1 VNAAVPPFSLDA
13 EEHVTA
19 ACIIS
24 GRARETVS
32 EHLTPEHLVIG
43 SLRDILAACLEAHD
57 RGDPVDPLLLTERLP
72 NHQAR
77 IAELVALGLPTTN
90 VEHHVRIVRDYHTRR
105 ELIRIGQNIARD
117 GWEPQDSIQAALER
131 AETAVYEVTTQTE
144 QGELR
149 HVSGTLSHTF
159 EQLARPGGEITGTPT
174 GLADLDAITA
184 GMQPGNL
191 VVVAARPGQGK
202 SALALQAALH
212 NAVDRNTTTA
222 LFTLE
227 MSAEEIN
234 QRSLAV
240 LSHVPLMRIRR
251 RLGLTDT
258 NRHDLH
264 QAGERLQRA
273 PLYLD
278 DTVAARTVDI
288 RARAR
293 RLKAR
298 QPDLALIVVDYLQLM
313 IHDGSNRENREQ
325 QVAKISRGLKL
336 LARELGVPVMAL
348 SQLNRNVEHRGPAA
362 RPMLADLRDSGA
374 VEQDADVVIFIHR
387 PKDGADNTADLI
399 VSKHRN
405 GPTGETPVTW
415 LKKIATF
422 ANHQQ
427 EGA

>member
-1 VNAAVPPFSLDA
+1 MRELAA
-13 EEHVTA
+13 
-19 ACIIS
+19 
-24 GRARETVS
+24 
-32 EHLTPEHLVIG
+32 LTPTA
-43 SLRDILAACLEAHD
+43 S
-57 RGDPVDPLLLTERLP
+57 
-72 NHQAR
+72 
-77 IAELVALGLPTTN
+77 N
-90 VEHHVRIVRDYHTRR
+90 VHHWAGIVRDHHTRR
-105 ELIRIGQNIARD
+105 RLIQIGQDIARD
-117 GWEPQDSIQAALER
+117 GWEPQDSLQAALER
-131 AETAVYEVTTQTE
+131 AETAVYELTTQTE

-149 HVSGTLSHTF
+149 HVSSTLAHTF

-174 GLADLDAITA
+174 GLTDLDAITA
-184 GMQPGNL
+184 GLQPGNL

-212 NAVDRNTTTA
+212 NAVTRNATTA

-264 QAGERLQRA
+264 QAGERLQQA

-313 IHDGSNRENREQ
+313 IHDGTGRENREQ
-325 QVAKISRGLKL
+325 QVAQISRGLKL
-336 LARELGVPVMAL
+336 LARELDVPVIAL
-348 SQLNRNVEHRGPAA
+348 AQLNRNVEHRGPEA

-387 PKDGADNTADLI
+387 RKDDEHTADLI
-399 VSKHRN
+399 VAKHRN

-415 LKKIATF
+415 LKPLATF
-422 ANHQQ
+422 ANHHE